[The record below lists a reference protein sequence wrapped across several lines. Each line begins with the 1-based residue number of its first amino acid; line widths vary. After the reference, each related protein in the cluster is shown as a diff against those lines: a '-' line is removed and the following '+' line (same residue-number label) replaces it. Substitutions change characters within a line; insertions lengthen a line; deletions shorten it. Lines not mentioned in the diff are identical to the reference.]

1 MKDLTIEQIS
11 EQADYLSRMANK
23 IILNRLEEMG
33 CLDSTTRKVI
43 LDAVNTFKRSLV
55 QYISGDN
62 G

>member
-11 EQADYLSRMANK
+11 EQADYLSRMASK
-23 IILNRLEEMG
+23 IILNRLEEVG
-33 CLDSTTRKVI
+33 CLDSLSRKII